1 MPGRIDD
8 PLAWRSLADA
18 DLSRARR
25 RVAEEDF
32 SDGLVHLQQAAEKY
46 LKAWLVGRA
55 WTLRRTHDLP
65 ALVVSLREFGHDADW
80 FLPTAESLSLSYL
93 AERYPGDFD
102 PMPPKDEIEEYL
114 VHVERLAAELVIH
127 QA

>member
-8 PLAWRSLADA
+8 PMAWRSLADA

-25 RVAEEDF
+25 RLGEEDF
-32 SDGLVHLQQAAEKY
+32 SDGLVHLQQAAGKY

-65 ALVVSLREFGHDADW
+65 HSPR
-80 FLPTAESLSLSYL
+80 
-93 AERYPGDFD
+93 R
-102 PMPPKDEIEEYL
+102 
-114 VHVERLAAELVIH
+114 AA
-127 QA
+127 QNRGG

>member
-1 MPGRIDD
+1 M
-8 PLAWRSLADA
+8 AWRSLADL
-18 DLSRARR
+18 DLSRARKR
-25 RVAEEDF
+25 MAEEDL

-46 LKAWLVGRA
+46 LKAWLVARS
-55 WTLRRTHDLP
+55 WPLRRIHDLP
-65 ALVVSLREFGHDADW
+65 ALVAVVREFGQDTDW

-102 PMPPKDEIEEYL
+102 PMPPKEEIAEYL
-114 VHVERLAAELVIH
+114 SDVERLATELQIQ

>member
-8 PLAWRSLADA
+8 PMAWRSLADL
-18 DLSRARR
+18 DLSRARKR
-25 RVAEEDF
+25 MAEEDL

-46 LKAWLVGRA
+46 LKAWLVARS
-55 WTLRRTHDLP
+55 WPLRRIHDLP
-65 ALVVSLREFGHDADW
+65 ALVAVVREFGQDTDW

-102 PMPPKDEIEEYL
+102 PMPPQEEIAEYL
-114 VHVERLAAELVIH
+114 SDVERLATELQIQ

>member
-1 MPGRIDD
+1 MNAPQRLG
-8 PLAWRSLADA
+8 ADHV
-18 DLSRARR
+18 DCRAR
-25 RVAEEDF
+25 
-32 SDGLVHLQQAAEKY
+32 
-46 LKAWLVGRA
+46 
-55 WTLRRTHDLP
+55 
-65 ALVVSLREFGHDADW
+65 LREFGHDADW

-114 VHVERLAAELVIH
+114 AQVERLAAELVIS

>member
-1 MPGRIDD
+1 LG
-8 PLAWRSLADA
+8 
-18 DLSRARR
+18 
-25 RVAEEDF
+25 EEDF

-65 ALVVSLREFGHDADW
+65 ALVASLREFGHDADW

-114 VHVERLAAELVIH
+114 AQVERLAAELVIS